1 MKNFQVKPLS
11 LLSLLLSLLLLLLQM
26 FTHPTI
32 LSMPSEQ
39 MKLYVNA
46 QKTIITSSKE
56 QDEIEHAILM
66 LLCTSD
72 GNLTE
77 NESAVATLMGNKKRF
92 LDNISDISRAKTVL
106 NTTNNSVQ
114 YLAGSVF
121 YC

>member
-1 MKNFQVKPLS
+1 
-11 LLSLLLSLLLLLLQM
+11 LLLLLLQM

-121 YC
+121 HF

>member
-1 MKNFQVKPLS
+1 
-11 LLSLLLSLLLLLLQM
+11 LSLLLLLLQM

-32 LSMPSEQ
+32 ISMPSEQ

-121 YC
+121 HC

>member
-1 MKNFQVKPLS
+1 
-11 LLSLLLSLLLLLLQM
+11 M
-26 FTHPTI
+26 FTHLTTTI
-32 LSMPSEQ
+32 PLEQ

-121 YC
+121 LC